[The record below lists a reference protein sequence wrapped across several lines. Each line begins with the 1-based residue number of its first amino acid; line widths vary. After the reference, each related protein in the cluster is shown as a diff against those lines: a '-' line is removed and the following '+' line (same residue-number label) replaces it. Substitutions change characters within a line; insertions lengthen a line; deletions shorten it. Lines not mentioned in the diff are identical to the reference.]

1 MAQVYG
7 QIDLVGLGD
16 IELTLFI
23 LKEYG
28 HKLVANFGCVLRVI
42 RQAETFSFHVDLKF
56 EVVFQF

>member
-23 LKEYG
+23 LKEYR
-28 HKLVANFGCVLRVI
+28 HKLVAYFRCVLRVI